1 MLVSLFKRNGK
12 SLTAERV
19 RSLYRE
25 HLGREVETQDVIASH
40 LQRHKTTES
49 LRQAILESPE
59 YRSNDLGRR
68 LWNFLAA
75 NLSRSH
81 PQIEVDISATEL
93 QTMFDR
99 IARQWQVLGQQ
110 DAHWSVVTDEKY
122 RSVAFPSHA
131 EEFYGSGRHT
141 ASLIDIFAMRNEV
154 AIDRSHV
161 LELGSGTGRV
171 TLTLAT
177 SFEKVTAVD
186 ISAAHLDLCRQ
197 TLAGDGKTNVG
208 FRHLSAPVD
217 AAALPPCSFFLST
230 LVLQHNP
237 PPLANYLL
245 DLSLATVAPGGA
257 ALFQVPTHFPGYQFR
272 TADYLASPPA
282 PGFEMHCL
290 PMHRV
295 FRLLHKHGFTPLE
308 VIMDTWTGLP
318 GSHTFFAVKSPATAP
333 TAKST
338 SELTAAN

>member
-1 MLVSLFKRNGK
+1 MLVSLFKRNGQ

-68 LWNFLAA
+68 LWNFLGT
-75 NLSRSH
+75 NLHRSA
-81 PQIEVDISATEL
+81 PPIEVDIKPADL
-93 QTMFDR
+93 RAMFDR
-99 IARQWQVLGQQ
+99 IAGQWKTLGEQ
-110 DAHWSVVTDEKY
+110 DAHWSVVTDERY
-122 RSVAFPSHA
+122 RSLAFASNA
-131 EEFYGSGRHT
+131 GEFYGSGRHT
-141 ASLIDIFAMRNEV
+141 ASLIDTFSQRGRA
-154 AIDRSHV
+154 AIDRTHI
-161 LELGSGTGRV
+161 LELGCGTGRM
-171 TLTLAT
+171 TTALAA
-177 SFEKVTAVD
+177 SFEKVTAID
-186 ISAAHLDLCRQ
+186 ISSAHLDLCRQ
-197 TLAGDGKTNVG
+197 AVAGDGKTNVD
-208 FRHLSAPVD
+208 FVHLESAAE

-230 LVLQHNP
+230 IVLQHNP
-237 PPLANYLL
+237 PPLAHYLL
-245 DLSLATVAPGGA
+245 DQSLAAVSPGGA

-272 TADYLASPPA
+272 TADYLASPPG

-290 PMHRV
+290 PMDRV

-318 GSHTFFAVKSPATAP
+318 GSHTFFAVKS
-333 TAKST
+333 
-338 SELTAAN
+338 